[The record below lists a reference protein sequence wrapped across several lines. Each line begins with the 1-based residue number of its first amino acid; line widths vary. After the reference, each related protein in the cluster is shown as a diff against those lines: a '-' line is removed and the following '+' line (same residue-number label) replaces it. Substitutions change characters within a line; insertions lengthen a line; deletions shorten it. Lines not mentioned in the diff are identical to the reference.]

1 MFKFLDKVTEFVG
14 GAIGLLITFTILILC
29 ISIVIGLII
38 GLFHLVGLGF
48 TIVIIL
54 LALIYLK
61 DYDD

>member
-1 MFKFLDKVTEFVG
+1 MFKFLDKILEFVG
-14 GAIGLLITFTILILC
+14 GAIGLLITFIILILC